1 VTDRV
6 AVLEVGGTHVSAA
19 WVDRDGWQVEQV
31 SRAELDPAADA
42 ERLLAGL
49 AAAGAR
55 LAAPA
60 GTAWGMAMPG
70 PFDYAGGVAHY
81 TGVGKFEGLAGVD
94 VRSALYERLPEQPGS
109 ISFVN
114 DASAFLIGEWLI
126 GTARGATRCAAV
138 TLGTGI
144 GSAFLDRGRVVDSGP
159 DVPPQAEV
167 HLLTHAGSPLEDW
180 VSRRALRRDYAARA
194 GLPRDD
200 AARAGLPRDDAAR
213 AALPRDDAARAA
225 LPDDDAARAALS
237 RDDAARAGRPD
248 DTDVREIAALARNGD
263 PAAAATFEGAFLV
276 LGEVLGPWLERFGAD
291 QLVIGGSIAG
301 AWDLIARPLRTGL
314 ARYSEC
320 RYAIGLAA
328 EPERSPLVGAA
339 HVAS

>member
-19 WVDRDGWQVEQV
+19 WVDRDGWRIEEV
-31 SRAELDPAADA
+31 SRTELDPHADA

-49 AAAGAR
+49 VAAGGR
-55 LAAPA
+55 LTAPA

-109 ISFVN
+109 IRFVN

-126 GTARGATRCAAV
+126 GSARGATRCAAV

-167 HLLTHAGSPLEDW
+167 HLLAHAGSPLEEW
-180 VSRRALRRDYAARA
+180 VSRRALRRDY
-194 GLPRDD
+194 
-200 AARAGLPRDDAAR
+200 
-213 AALPRDDAARAA
+213 
-225 LPDDDAARAALS
+225 S
-237 RDDAARAGRPD
+237 ARAGRPD
-248 DTDVREIAALARNGD
+248 EVDVREIAALARDGD

-301 AWDLIARPLRTGL
+301 AWDLIARPLRIGL
-314 ARYSEC
+314 ARHSEC

>member
-6 AVLEVGGTHVSAA
+6 AVLEVGGTHVSSA
-19 WVDRDGWQVEQV
+19 WVNRDGWQVDQV
-31 SRAELDPAADA
+31 TRAELEPAGTA
-42 ERLLAGL
+42 EQLLTGL

-60 GTAWGMAMPG
+60 GTSWGIAMPG

-81 TGVGKFEGLAGVD
+81 AGVGKFEGLAGVD
-94 VRSALYERLPEQPGS
+94 VRSALHEQLPEPPGS
-109 ISFVN
+109 VTFVN

-126 GTARGATRCAAV
+126 GAARGATRCAAV

-167 HLLTHAGSPLEDW
+167 HLLRHDGLPLEDW
-180 VSRRALRRDYAARA
+180 VSRRALRHDY
-194 GLPRDD
+194 
-200 AARAGLPRDDAAR
+200 
-213 AALPRDDAARAA
+213 
-225 LPDDDAARAALS
+225 S
-237 RDDAARAGRPD
+237 ARAGRPD
-248 DTDVREIAALARNGD
+248 DTDVKEIAALARAGD
-263 PAAAATFEGAFLV
+263 PAASAAFDAAFTA

-291 QLVIGGSIAG
+291 QLVIGGSIAR

-314 ARYSEC
+314 TRRSEC

-328 EPERSPLVGAA
+328 QPERAPLVGTA
-339 HVAS
+339 HIAT

>member
-1 VTDRV
+1 MTDRV

-19 WVDRDGWQVEQV
+19 WVDRDGWQVEAV
-31 SRAELDPAADA
+31 ARDELDPAGDA
-42 ERLLAGL
+42 EQLLAGL
-49 AAAGAR
+49 AAAGDR

-60 GTAWGMAMPG
+60 GTAWGVAMPG
-70 PFDYAGGVAHY
+70 PFDYGRGVAHY
-81 TGVGKFEGLAGVD
+81 SGVGKFEGLTGVD
-94 VRSALYERLPEQPGS
+94 VRSALYERLPERPGS
-109 ISFVN
+109 ITFVN

-126 GTARGATRCAAV
+126 GTARGATRCAAI

-159 DVPPQAEV
+159 EVPPQAEV
-167 HLLTHAGSPLEDW
+167 HLLRHDGSPLEDW
-180 VSRRALRRDYAARA
+180 VSRRALRRDYSARA
-194 GLPRDD
+194 NQ
-200 AARAGLPRDDAAR
+200 
-213 AALPRDDAARAA
+213 
-225 LPDDDAARAALS
+225 PDDI
-237 RDDAARAGRPD
+237 
-248 DTDVREIAALARNGD
+248 DVREIAELARAGD
-263 PAAAATFEGAFLV
+263 PAASAAFDAAFEV

-291 QLVIGGSIAG
+291 QLVIGGSISG

-314 ARYSEC
+314 CRHSEC

>member
-31 SRAELDPAADA
+31 SRTELDPEADA

-55 LAAPA
+55 LTAPG

-167 HLLTHAGSPLEDW
+167 HLLTHAGSPLEEW
-180 VSRRALRRDYAARA
+180 VSRRALRRDYS
-194 GLPRDD
+194 D
-200 AARAGLPRDDAAR
+200 
-213 AALPRDDAARAA
+213 
-225 LPDDDAARAALS
+225 
-237 RDDAARAGRPD
+237 RAGRPD
-248 DTDVREIAALARNGD
+248 DTDVREIAALARSGD
-263 PAAAATFEGAFLV
+263 PAAVATFAGAFLV

-301 AWDLIARPLRTGL
+301 AWDLIARPLRIGL

-328 EPERSPLVGAA
+328 EPERAPLVGAA